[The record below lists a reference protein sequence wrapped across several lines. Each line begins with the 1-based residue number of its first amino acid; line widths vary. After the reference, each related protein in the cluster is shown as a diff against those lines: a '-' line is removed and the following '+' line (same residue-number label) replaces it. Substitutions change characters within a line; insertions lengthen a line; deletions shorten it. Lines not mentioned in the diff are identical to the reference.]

1 MEKLKTQL
9 ELQQSIINNL
19 DKEVEKLKSEKDVIL
34 RLAVENSNANE
45 YCLQELEKEIENLK
59 NSLKPFNDS
68 YFKGLSY
75 QHIADLAKKSIRI
88 TSDSRHL
95 THLLEDVYENYDL
108 DEKLKKQIKLFLGV
122 E

>member
-1 MEKLKTQL
+1 MDKNSRLEKEIEKLKF
-9 ELQQSIINNL
+9 E
-19 DKEVEKLKSEKDVIL
+19 KEHILK
-34 RLAVENSNANE
+34 LAVESSNANE
-45 YCLQELEKEIENLK
+45 YCLQELEKENETLK

-88 TSDSRHL
+88 TSENRHL
-95 THLLEDVYENYDL
+95 IHLLEDIYEKCEL
-108 DEKLKKQIKLFLGV
+108 DESLKKQIRLSIGI